1 MPNTLAA
8 PKRIRAPRRPVPGRR
23 RRLRLYLHEG
33 RALLVL
39 AVPIVLNQLG
49 QVGMNT
55 LDTVMVGPL
64 GANALAAV
72 GLGSALHIAVLMM
85 SSGVLLGMPPLVS
98 QAFGA
103 RRQTSCN
110 QVLAGGLWLA
120 LLLAVPVVLFNLLGM
135 PLAILLGQP
144 AALAPDVGAYMHAL
158 AWGVPPALLFFAGRQ
173 YLEGMGL
180 SRPAMVL
187 TLLGLAVNFLANR
200 VLIYGVGDWVP
211 ALGVVGSGWA
221 TTVVRWFMLAGM
233 GLYLL
238 RAPGPNPFH
247 GVRWRPNWAVVREV
261 SRIGAPAGVVL
272 GLEVGLFTTAAVMMG
287 WFGAVELGTH
297 QVTINIAAT
306 TFMVALGVSL
316 AGSVRVGQHIGAGN
330 PAAMRRSVV
339 LTYALALVF
348 MSVCALAFLLV
359 PEVLLGLY
367 TRDPQIIRLGSSL
380 LLVAALFQLFD
391 GGQVAAVC
399 VLRGAADT
407 RVPMLLAA
415 LAYWGIGLP
424 VAYVLGFHSPLGPVG
439 IWVGLCVALAS
450 ASVLLLWR
458 VRRQLWRGRGVA
470 AAASF

>member
-1 MPNTLAA
+1 MPNTLAVPRPSRPA
-8 PKRIRAPRRPVPGRR
+8 RRPAPGRR
-23 RRLRLYLHEG
+23 RRLRLYVHEA

-72 GLGSALHIAVLMM
+72 GLGSALHMAVLMM
-85 SSGVLLGMPPLVS
+85 SSGVLLGMAPLVS

-103 RRQTSCN
+103 RRQSGCN

-120 LLLAVPVVLFNLLGM
+120 LLLSVPVVLFNLLGA
-135 PLAILLGQP
+135 PLAHLLGQP
-144 AALAPDVGAYMHAL
+144 AELAPEVGAYMHAL
-158 AWGVPPALLFFAGRQ
+158 AWGVPPMLLFFAGRQ

-187 TLLGLAVNFLANR
+187 TLLGLAVNFGANR
-200 VLIYGVGDWVP
+200 VLIYGVPGWVP

-233 GLYLL
+233 GVYLL
-238 RAPGPNPFH
+238 RAAGLNPLR
-247 GVRWRPNWAVVREV
+247 GVGWRPDWAMIRAVG
-261 SRIGAPAGVVL
+261 RIGAPAGVVL
-272 GLEVGLFTTAAVMMG
+272 GLEVGLFTTAAVLMG
-287 WFGAVELGTH
+287 WFGPLELGTH

-339 LTYALALVF
+339 LTYALALLF
-348 MSVCALAFLLV
+348 MAFCALAFLLV

-380 LLVAALFQLFD
+380 LLIAALFQLFD
-391 GGQVAAVC
+391 GGQVAGVC

-424 VAYVLGFHSPLGPVG
+424 VAYTLGFHTALGPVG
-439 IWVGLCVALAS
+439 IWIGLCAALAS
-450 ASVLLLWR
+450 AAALLLWR
-458 VRRQLWRGRGVA
+458 VRRQLWRGRRVA
-470 AAASF
+470 AVAPL